1 MRNRTW
7 RFDESM
13 RAPTAQEAFKEML
26 RSAIAPALRA
36 LGFKGSG
43 QTFELADERFWAF
56 LGFQKSLSSDRSVV
70 KFTVNLCVI
79 DKAQYSK
86 AREEASYLPAKPTPN
101 VRGGP
106 GWWER
111 IGEVLPQRHDLWWML
126 REGDPT
132 VALAKQVVL
141 AIEAHGLPAMR
152 ARML

>member
-101 VRGGP
+101 VRGGR

-111 IGEVLPQRHDLWWML
+111 IGRSSL
-126 REGDPT
+126 RDMTSGDAPRGDPT